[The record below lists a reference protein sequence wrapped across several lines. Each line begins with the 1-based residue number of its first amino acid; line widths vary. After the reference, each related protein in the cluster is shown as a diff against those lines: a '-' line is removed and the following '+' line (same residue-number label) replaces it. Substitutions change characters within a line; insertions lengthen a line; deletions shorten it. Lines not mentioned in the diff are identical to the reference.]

1 MRQVVISNRESGAI
15 YVIID
20 TLTISHNTF
29 CMLLPSSELQ
39 YVKRIYILLFALIL
53 INPLLSK
60 FVPITTILRSME
72 ILCYA
77 GILFYEYK
85 LYKNNSL
92 RSLHSYEKWL
102 YILLFLISVS
112 IVIRGNWPNSPK
124 DFALHIL
131 ATPRYLLPFIIVS
144 LPNAKY
150 FNQIIILFYKI
161 SFWVIPLWI
170 INVTDLVQ
178 IGTSR
183 GEGIG
188 ALLPFISAFLLG
200 FGCFFSKRQRM
211 FNIMIWAIFFLLM
224 MLNARRNVAFSLLLY
239 AFIAYVFSITMD
251 MKKNIIKSILTILI
265 SILIGLF
272 LILKMDALSSGLFRN
287 MSNRVSEDTRSGVEE
302 LFFADFANSPITDWI
317 FGRGMDGGY
326 YQITIDAETG
336 EISDNRTAIETGY
349 LNMILK
355 GGMVYDVVIIL
366 IMLLAVRRGYGR
378 KNRTCSFL
386 ATILLTYF
394 IDLYTTNPVCAFSVR
409 SILFWFC
416 ISVLSANVPIF
427 KQLQLIRNGKRTST
441 IDCT

>member
-1 MRQVVISNRESGAI
+1 MLSYSIEKQ
-15 YVIID
+15 YVIR
-20 TLTISHNTF
+20 
-29 CMLLPSSELQ
+29 
-39 YVKRIYILLFALIL
+39 VYILVFATLL

-60 FVPITTILRSME
+60 FVPNTTILRSME
-72 ILCYA
+72 MLCY
-77 GILFYEYK
+77 ISIFIYEFK
-85 LYKNNSL
+85 LYRANCL
-92 RSLHSYEKWL
+92 RHFCSYEKIL
-102 YILLFLISVS
+102 YVLLLFISIY
-112 IVIRGNWPNSPK
+112 IVIRGNWPDSPK

-131 ATPRYLLPFIIVS
+131 STPQYALPFIIIP

-150 FNQIIILFYKI
+150 FKDIITIFYKA
-161 SFWVIPLWI
+161 SLCVIPIWI
-170 INVTDLVQ
+170 INVSDLVQ
-178 IGTSR
+178 VGTFR
-183 GEGIG
+183 GEAIG
-188 ALLPFISAFLLG
+188 AFLPFLSAFLLG
-200 FGCFFSKRQRM
+200 LSYFFNKRQRKL
-211 FNIMIWAIFFLLM
+211 NVIIWAVYFLLM
-224 MLNARRNVAFSLLLY
+224 MLNARRNVSFTLLLY

>member
-1 MRQVVISNRESGAI
+1 MFENRFVIIFNKTIMLSYSIEKQ
-15 YVIID
+15 YVIR
-20 TLTISHNTF
+20 
-29 CMLLPSSELQ
+29 
-39 YVKRIYILLFALIL
+39 VYILVFATLL

-60 FVPITTILRSME
+60 FVPNTTILRSME
-72 ILCYA
+72 MLCY
-77 GILFYEYK
+77 ISIFIYEFK
-85 LYKNNSL
+85 LYRANCL
-92 RSLHSYEKWL
+92 RHFCSYEKIL
-102 YILLFLISVS
+102 YVLLLFISIY
-112 IVIRGNWPNSPK
+112 IVIRGNWPDSPK

-131 ATPRYLLPFIIVS
+131 STPQYALPFIIIP

-150 FNQIIILFYKI
+150 FKDIITIFYKA
-161 SFWVIPLWI
+161 SLCVIPIWI
-170 INVTDLVQ
+170 INVSDLVQ
-178 IGTSR
+178 VGTFR

-200 FGCFFSKRQRM
+200 LSYFFNKRQRKL
-211 FNIMIWAIFFLLM
+211 NVIIWAVYFLLM
-224 MLNARRNVAFSLLLY
+224 MLNARRNVSFTLLLY
-239 AFIAYVFSITMD
+239 AFIAYVFSIAAN
-251 MKKNIIKSILTILI
+251 MKRNIVKSVLTILV
-265 SILIGLF
+265 SVLIGLF
-272 LILKMDALSSGLFRN
+272 LLLEMDTLSSGLFKN
-287 MSNRVSEDTRSGVEE
+287 MSNRISENSRSGVEN
-302 LFFADFANSPITDWI
+302 LFIADFTNAPITDWI

-326 YQITIDAETG
+326 YQIMIDEETG

>member
-1 MRQVVISNRESGAI
+1 MFENRFVIIFNKTVMLSYSIEKQ
-15 YVIID
+15 YVIR
-20 TLTISHNTF
+20 
-29 CMLLPSSELQ
+29 
-39 YVKRIYILLFALIL
+39 VYILVFATLL

-60 FVPITTILRSME
+60 FVPNTTILRSME
-72 ILCYA
+72 MLCY
-77 GILFYEYK
+77 ISIFIYEFK
-85 LYKNNSL
+85 LYRANCL
-92 RSLHSYEKWL
+92 RHFCSYEKIL
-102 YILLFLISVS
+102 YVLLLFISIY
-112 IVIRGNWPNSPK
+112 IVIRGNWPDSPK

-131 ATPRYLLPFIIVS
+131 STPQYALPFIIIP

-150 FNQIIILFYKI
+150 FKDIITIFYKA
-161 SFWVIPLWI
+161 SLCVIPIWI
-170 INVTDLVQ
+170 INVSDLVQ
-178 IGTSR
+178 VGTFR
-183 GEGIG
+183 GEAIG
-188 ALLPFISAFLLG
+188 AFLPFLSAFLLG
-200 FGCFFSKRQRM
+200 LSYFFNKRQRKL
-211 FNIMIWAIFFLLM
+211 NVIIWAVYFLLM
-224 MLNARRNVAFSLLLY
+224 MLNARRNVSFTLLLY

>member
-1 MRQVVISNRESGAI
+1 MFENRFVIIFNKTIMLSYSIEKQ
-15 YVIID
+15 YVIR
-20 TLTISHNTF
+20 
-29 CMLLPSSELQ
+29 
-39 YVKRIYILLFALIL
+39 VYILVFATLL

-60 FVPITTILRSME
+60 FVPNTTILRSME
-72 ILCYA
+72 MLCY
-77 GILFYEYK
+77 ISIFIYEFK
-85 LYKNNSL
+85 LYRANCL
-92 RSLHSYEKWL
+92 RHFCSYEKIL
-102 YILLFLISVS
+102 YVLLLFISIY
-112 IVIRGNWPNSPK
+112 IVIRGNWPDSPK

-131 ATPRYLLPFIIVS
+131 STPQYALPFIIIP

-150 FNQIIILFYKI
+150 FKDIITIFYKA
-161 SFWVIPLWI
+161 SLCVIPIWI
-170 INVTDLVQ
+170 INVSDLVQ
-178 IGTSR
+178 VGTFR

-224 MLNARRNVAFSLLLY
+224 MLNARRNVSFSLLLY
-239 AFIAYVFSITMD
+239 AFIAYVFSIAAN
-251 MKKNIIKSILTILI
+251 MKRNIVKSVLTILV
-265 SILIGLF
+265 SVLIGLF
-272 LILKMDALSSGLFRN
+272 LLLEMDTLSSGLFKN
-287 MSNRVSEDTRSGVEE
+287 MSNRISEDTRSGVEE

>member
-1 MRQVVISNRESGAI
+1 M
-15 YVIID
+15 
-20 TLTISHNTF
+20 
-29 CMLLPSSELQ
+29 P
-39 YVKRIYILLFALIL
+39 
-53 INPLLSK
+53 
-60 FVPITTILRSME
+60 
-72 ILCYA
+72 
-77 GILFYEYK
+77 
-85 LYKNNSL
+85 
-92 RSLHSYEKWL
+92 
-102 YILLFLISVS
+102 
-112 IVIRGNWPNSPK
+112 
-124 DFALHIL
+124 
-131 ATPRYLLPFIIVS
+131 
-144 LPNAKY
+144 
-150 FNQIIILFYKI
+150 
-161 SFWVIPLWI
+161 
-170 INVTDLVQ
+170 
-178 IGTSR
+178 
-183 GEGIG
+183 
-188 ALLPFISAFLLG
+188 FLLD
-200 FGCFFSKRQRM
+200 FLETYIHKIVFRH
-211 FNIMIWAIFFLLM
+211 NIE
-224 MLNARRNVAFSLLLY
+224 SPCC
-239 AFIAYVFSITMD
+239 
-251 MKKNIIKSILTILI
+251 
-265 SILIGLF
+265 
-272 LILKMDALSSGLFRN
+272 
-287 MSNRVSEDTRSGVEE
+287 EE

>member
-1 MRQVVISNRESGAI
+1 MFENRFVIIFNKTIMLSYSIEKQ
-15 YVIID
+15 YVIR
-20 TLTISHNTF
+20 
-29 CMLLPSSELQ
+29 
-39 YVKRIYILLFALIL
+39 VYILVFATLL

-60 FVPITTILRSME
+60 FVPNTTILRSME
-72 ILCYA
+72 MLCY
-77 GILFYEYK
+77 ISIFIYEFK
-85 LYKNNSL
+85 LYRANCL
-92 RSLHSYEKWL
+92 RHFCSYEKIL
-102 YILLFLISVS
+102 YVLLLFISIY
-112 IVIRGNWPNSPK
+112 IVIRGNWPDSPK

-131 ATPRYLLPFIIVS
+131 STPQYALPFIIIP

-150 FNQIIILFYKI
+150 FKDIITIFYKA
-161 SFWVIPLWI
+161 SLCVIPIWI
-170 INVTDLVQ
+170 INVSDLVQ
-178 IGTSR
+178 VGTFR

-302 LFFADFANSPITDWI
+302 LFFADFTNAPITDWI

-326 YQITIDAETG
+326 YQIMIDEETG
-336 EISDNRTAIETGY
+336 EINDNRTIIETGY
-349 LNMILK
+349 LNMMLK
-355 GGMVYDVVIIL
+355 GGIVYDAIIIL
-366 IMLLAVRRGYGR
+366 IMMLAVKRGYSKG
-378 KNRTCSFL
+378 NRIYSFL

>member
-1 MRQVVISNRESGAI
+1 MLSYSIEKQ
-15 YVIID
+15 YVIR
-20 TLTISHNTF
+20 
-29 CMLLPSSELQ
+29 
-39 YVKRIYILLFALIL
+39 VYILVFATLL

-60 FVPITTILRSME
+60 FVPNTTILRSME
-72 ILCYA
+72 MLCY
-77 GILFYEYK
+77 ISIFIYEFK
-85 LYKNNSL
+85 LYRANCL
-92 RSLHSYEKWL
+92 RHFCSYEKIL
-102 YILLFLISVS
+102 YVLLLFISIY
-112 IVIRGNWPNSPK
+112 IVIRGNWPDSPK

-131 ATPRYLLPFIIVS
+131 STPQYALPFIIIP

-150 FNQIIILFYKI
+150 FKDIITIFYKA
-161 SFWVIPLWI
+161 SLCVIPIWI
-170 INVTDLVQ
+170 INVSDLVQ
-178 IGTSR
+178 VGTFR

-224 MLNARRNVAFSLLLY
+224 MLNARRNVSFSLLLY
-239 AFIAYVFSITMD
+239 AFIAYVFSIAAN
-251 MKKNIIKSILTILI
+251 MKRNIVKSVLTILV
-265 SILIGLF
+265 SVLIGLF
-272 LILKMDALSSGLFRN
+272 LLLEMDTLSSGLFKN
-287 MSNRVSEDTRSGVEE
+287 MSNRISEDTRSGVEE

>member
-1 MRQVVISNRESGAI
+1 MFENRFVIIFNKTIMLSYSIEKQ
-15 YVIID
+15 YVIR
-20 TLTISHNTF
+20 
-29 CMLLPSSELQ
+29 
-39 YVKRIYILLFALIL
+39 VYILVFATLL

-60 FVPITTILRSME
+60 FVPNTTILRSME
-72 ILCYA
+72 MLCY
-77 GILFYEYK
+77 ISIFIYEFK
-85 LYKNNSL
+85 LYRANCL
-92 RSLHSYEKWL
+92 RHFCSYEKIL
-102 YILLFLISVS
+102 YVLLLFISIY
-112 IVIRGNWPNSPK
+112 IVIRGNWPDSPK

-131 ATPRYLLPFIIVS
+131 STPQYALPFIIIP

-150 FNQIIILFYKI
+150 FKDIITIFYKA
-161 SFWVIPLWI
+161 SLCVIPIWI
-170 INVTDLVQ
+170 INVSDLVQ
-178 IGTSR
+178 VGTFR
-183 GEGIG
+183 GEAIG
-188 ALLPFISAFLLG
+188 AFLPFLSAFLLG
-200 FGCFFSKRQRM
+200 LSYFFNKRQRKL
-211 FNIMIWAIFFLLM
+211 NVIIWAVYFLLM
-224 MLNARRNVAFSLLLY
+224 MLNARRNVSFTLLLY